1 MASSKSDELVP
12 AVRAVGRSEIPFD
25 EMVRLGYLYITNWSL
40 YDDVKWLW
48 RTIPSLVSGRHAY

>member
-1 MASSKSDELVP
+1 MTSSRSDELVP
-12 AVRAVGRSEIPFD
+12 AVQAVGRSDMPFD

-48 RTIPSLVSGRHAY
+48 RIIPSLVSGRHAY